1 MLEEEPILILQGLTY
16 RLDLNQQ
23 LNSIYLWWTRT
34 QLPNMNSKKGNE
46 REEEGANRTEGDRW
60 RTCRRRNRRRRW

>member
-23 LNSIYLWWTRT
+23 LNSNLSM
-34 QLPNMNSKKGNE
+34 MNKNAITKHEFQKRE
-46 REEEGANRTEGDRW
+46 REGG
-60 RTCRRRNRRRRW
+60 RRG